1 MSKKYLF
8 YAEIAKG
15 YILKV
20 IVECLNASLKRGY
33 FSITEKG
40 ITLRQSDQDSTILF
54 DIDLPRKN
62 FKPYKCF
69 ENCTIS
75 VNLKHMQGMLK
86 NVKKKDSIAIYR
98 ERENPGKLTIEI
110 RQEEGKRN
118 GRIETN
124 SVVCQIEND
133 YETVPLPEGGY
144 KYPMV
149 IEATDFQKIKRLT
162 TAGKI
167 IDVEMQRDNYLLFK
181 CDAGVVLDSKLGFG
195 NLVKNFED
203 DEDKSKRCRCDA
215 NPEDCECI
223 CDKTNLTCPKPNV
236 KKGCGEYLQ
245 DCECIC
251 KECEEY
257 IEECSCGKDEYPEH
271 FKRQYYSTTIS
282 KLVKI
287 PGLCAQMQF
296 YAPDIEGYPLRIE
309 ANAGQ
314 GSIMLG
320 TLQVYIKDTKQIRLE
335 ESIKN
340 EIARD
345 EVDVKKPK
353 TKKRSPA

>member
-1 MSKKYLF
+1 M
-8 YAEIAKG
+8 
-15 YILKV
+15 
-20 IVECLNASLKRGY
+20 
-33 FSITEKG
+33 
-40 ITLRQSDQDSTILF
+40 
-54 DIDLPRKN
+54 
-62 FKPYKCF
+62 
-69 ENCTIS
+69 
-75 VNLKHMQGMLK
+75 
-86 NVKKKDSIAIYR
+86 
-98 ERENPGKLTIEI
+98 
-110 RQEEGKRN
+110 
-118 GRIETN
+118 
-124 SVVCQIEND
+124 
-133 YETVPLPEGGY
+133 
-144 KYPMV
+144 
-149 IEATDFQKIKRLT
+149 T

-181 CDAGVVLDSKLGFG
+181 CDAGIVLDSKLGFG
-195 NLVKNFED
+195 TLVKNFDDD
-203 DEDKSKRCRCDA
+203 DEDKSKRCRFDADCD
-215 NPEDCECI
+215 DCECV
-223 CDKTNLTCPKPNV
+223 CEKTNLICSRPIL

-245 DCECIC
+245 VCECIC
-251 KECEEY
+251 KDCEEY
-257 IEECSCGKDEYPEH
+257 IEDCSCGIDKDEYPEH

-345 EVDVKKPK
+345 EVTIKKPK
-353 TKKRSPA
+353 AKKRTSDK